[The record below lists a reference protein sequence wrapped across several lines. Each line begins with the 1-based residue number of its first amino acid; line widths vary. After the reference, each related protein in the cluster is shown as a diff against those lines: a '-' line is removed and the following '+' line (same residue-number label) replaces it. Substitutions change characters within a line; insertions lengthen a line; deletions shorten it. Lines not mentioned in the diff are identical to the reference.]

1 MKLTFLGSSHG
12 VPSAVRYC
20 SSAVLEVGEAAYVID
35 AGAPV
40 ADQLLRR
47 GIPFTHL
54 RAVFT
59 THVHSDHTGGLPEFL
74 SLSNWYYKKASFDV
88 FLTEQRLADALL
100 AVVGAMDSAIDTDRL
115 RLRLVT
121 PGVFY
126 EDENIRVTAVPTR
139 HMDNGARPTYSF
151 VIDAL
156 QEHKR
161 LVMTGDMH
169 NGDAADF
176 PQIAKD
182 EPSDCIVCEMA
193 HFPPEVIM
201 PIVAA
206 CPTKRAIFNHVFCK
220 YDQSMAAI
228 RAAGSDPA
236 YPFPVRAAE
245 DGDVVIL

>member
-1 MKLTFLGSSHG
+1 MKITFLGTSHG

-20 SSAVLEVGEAAYVID
+20 SCTVVEVGDAAYIID

-47 GIPFTHL
+47 GIPFSHI

-74 SLSNWYYKKASFDV
+74 SLCNWYYKKTSFDI
-88 FLTEQRLADALL
+88 FLTEQKLADALL
-100 AVVGAMDSAIDTDRL
+100 NIVGSMDSAVDTERL

-126 EDENIRVTAVPTR
+126 EDENIRVTAVSTR
-139 HMDNGARPTYSF
+139 HMNNGERPTYSF

-156 QEHKR
+156 QEGKR

-193 HFPPEVIM
+193 HFPPEVVM

-206 CPTKRAIFNHVFCK
+206 CPTKRAIYNHVFHK
-220 YDQSMAAI
+220 YDHSMAAI
-228 RAAGSDPA
+228 RAAEADPS
-236 YPFPVRAAE
+236 YPFPVHAAE